1 MFQFELT
8 EEEKIINKFKIS
20 PIPTEEQIKEIVELQ
35 NTYTFY
41 YKLKSETFSIFWAEG
56 EVDFPNKLISAV
68 MDILVRPV
76 EVPKDQEIPDQMTC
90 RLKDKPT
97 AKDIAYFTDEI
108 LLTPKLAGKVE
119 PIIDLFFS
127 DKFIYVVE
135 DNKLKVSYE
144 DGCDHALLKDLL
156 EVTEDERILLFTV
169 ENIIEADANELIDD
183 MKDEFGGFVTVIYQ
197 QKYLEGNLHLL
208 VKNEPRVLKVL
219 KSHVRKIKRNNELYK
234 RIFEKYEKE
243 VRQRFSRHCSGW
255 FENHGAELG
264 VLFDQFY
271 NEMRKIRD
279 LK

>member
-1 MFQFELT
+1 MFQFELI
-8 EEEKIINKFKIS
+8 EEEKVINKFKIS
-20 PIPTEEQIKEIVELQ
+20 PIPTEDQIKEIAELQ

-41 YKLKSETFSIFWAEG
+41 YKVKSETFSIFWVEG

-127 DKFIYVVE
+127 DKFTYVVE
-135 DNKLKVSYE
+135 GNKLKVSYE

-156 EVTEDERILLFTV
+156 EGIEDERILLFTV
-169 ENIIEADANELIDD
+169 ENITELDADLFIHDVDD
-183 MKDEFGGFVTVIYQ
+183 EIGRFVMAICQ

-234 RIFEKYEKE
+234 HVFEKYEKE

-279 LK
+279 HK

>member
-8 EEEKIINKFKIS
+8 EEEKVINKFKIS
-20 PIPTEEQIKEIVELQ
+20 PIPTEEQIKEIAELQ

-41 YKLKSETFSIFWAEG
+41 YKVKSEAFNIFWVEG

-76 EVPKDQEIPDQMTC
+76 ETPKDPEIPDQMTC

-97 AKDIAYFTDEI
+97 AKDVAYFTDEI
-108 LLTPKLAGKVE
+108 LLTPKQAGKVE

-127 DKFIYVVE
+127 DIFTYVAE

-144 DGCDHALLKDLL
+144 SACCHSLLKDLL
-156 EVTEDERILLFTV
+156 EEIEDERILLFTV
-169 ENIIEADANELIDD
+169 ENITELDADLFIHDVDD
-183 MKDEFGGFVTVIYQ
+183 EIGRFVMAIHQ

-219 KSHVRKIKRNNELYK
+219 KSHVREIKRNNELYK
-234 RIFEKYEKE
+234 RVFEKYEKE

-255 FENHGAELG
+255 FENHGMELAA
-264 VLFDQFY
+264 LFDQFY